1 VYAVLT
7 WVLLGGAGFAAGVI
21 NAIAGGGSLVSFPA
35 LLSTGMGSVTANAT
49 NTIAVWP
56 GSLSSAFAYRKVIAD
71 ERHRAAVL
79 AWPSLLGGFV
89 GSWLLLHTSER
100 SFRAIV
106 PWLILFACALLA
118 LQEPV
123 AAWVARRTGSHSS
136 RVPAP
141 LVVAQCLISVY
152 GGYFGAGIGIL
163 MLAAMAIFIPHG
175 LQAANGLKVLF
186 ACLIN
191 GISAIYFLGMGAVRL
206 PEAGLMAICSVFGG
220 WAGAHLAQRL
230 PSKVMRVLVVSYG
243 LVVAG
248 KLFLDS

>member
-1 VYAVLT
+1 MLTFTLLAV
-7 WVLLGGAGFAAGVI
+7 AGFAAGVI
-21 NAIAGGGSLVSFPA
+21 NAVAGGGSLVSFPA
-35 LLSTGMGSVTANAT
+35 LLTTGMGSVTANAT

-56 GSLSSAFAYRKVIAD
+56 GSVSSVFAYRKVISD
-71 ERHRAAVL
+71 ERRRATVL
-79 AWPSLLGGFV
+79 AWPSLLGGLA

-100 SFRAIV
+100 SFRAVV
-106 PWLILFACALLA
+106 PWLILFACVLLTV
-118 LQEPV
+118 QGPV
-123 AAWVARRTGSHSS
+123 AKWVGQRTGSEPA
-136 RVPAP
+136 RVPAT
-141 LVVAQCLISVY
+141 LFVAQFLISVY

-191 GISAIYFLGMGAVRL
+191 GISAVYFLGMGAVRL
-206 PEAGLMAICSVFGG
+206 PEAGLMALTSVFGG

-230 PSKVMRVLVVSYG
+230 PPKVMRVLVVGYG

-248 KLFLDS
+248 KLFAG